1 MRTQIEATNGKL
13 IGELAGE
20 LSGKNIVLGLSGGI
34 AAYKAA
40 ELCRAM
46 VKEGASVQVVMTE
59 AAEQFMT
66 KVTMQALSGRQV
78 FGSQWDDTPA
88 NGIANN
94 MPHINLT
101 RGADAI
107 VIAPCSADFMAKLLH
122 GRADEL
128 LSLMCLARPIDQVPL
143 ILAPAMNREMWANPA
158 TQRNVAQL
166 KQDGITVLDVGEG
179 DQACG
184 EVGDGRMLEADE
196 ILADLVAFFTPK
208 SLIGQKV
215 LITAGPTYEAIDPV
229 RGITNLSSG
238 KMGFAIARA
247 AVEAGADVTLIAG
260 PVSLPTPRGVKRVD
274 VKSAQNM
281 LIAGVKYAEYATIF
295 IASAAVADWRPAN
308 PADQKLKKDGSGT
321 VPQLAF
327 VENPDILATIA
338 QSERG
343 KKGLAG
349 MPDGLFCV
357 GFAAESQDL
366 LANAQA
372 KRIRKGV
379 PLLVGNIGPATF
391 GQDDNALILVDA
403 KTVKELPRASKRDLA
418 KQLVADI
425 AARLG
430 QSV

>member
-1 MRTQIEATNGKL
+1 MSTQTEAY
-13 IGELAGE
+13 IGELAG
-20 LSGKNIVLGLSGGI
+20 KHIVLGLSGGI

-46 VKEGASVQVVMTE
+46 VKEGATVQVVMTE

-78 FGSQWDDTPA
+78 FGSQWDDTA
-88 NGIANN
+88 INGVANN

-122 GRADEL
+122 GRADDL
-128 LSLMCLARPIDQVPL
+128 LSLMCLARPIAEVPL

-166 KQDGITVLDVGEG
+166 KQDGITVLEVGEG

-196 ILADLVAFFTPK
+196 ILADVIAFFTPK
-208 SLIGQKV
+208 SFLGQKV

-247 AVEAGADVTLIAG
+247 AQEAGADVTLIAG
-260 PVSLPTPRGVKRVD
+260 PVSLATPRGVKRVD

-281 LIAGVKYAEYATIF
+281 MLAGVKYADYATIF
-295 IASAAVADWRPAN
+295 IASAAVADWRPAS
-308 PADQKLKKDGSGT
+308 PADQKLKKDGSGQDGSST
-321 VPQLAF
+321 VPQLSF

-343 KKGLAG
+343 KKGLSG
-349 MPDGLFCV
+349 MADGLFCV

-391 GQDDNALILVDA
+391 GQDDNALLLIDA
-403 KTVKELPRASKRDLA
+403 KNVKELPRASKRELA

-430 QSV
+430 HPT